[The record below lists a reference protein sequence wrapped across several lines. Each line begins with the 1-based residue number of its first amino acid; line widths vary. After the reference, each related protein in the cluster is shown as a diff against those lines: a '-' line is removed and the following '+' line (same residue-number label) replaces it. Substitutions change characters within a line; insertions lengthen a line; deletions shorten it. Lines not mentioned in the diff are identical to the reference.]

1 MTGSFALRK
10 SVNLYFRLNCVTTLL
25 ICGRKL
31 SKKHSNMLSA
41 CFKKRH
47 NKNRINWDGNF
58 CEKSTVLVV
67 EETGKSTITTD
78 SSKSKLKYFLLSFYL
93 HQTLK
98 RTILSEISSQAFIER
113 WKIKIRAFPRTSRK
127 RFWNGRAMDWRLRDG
142 NVGLH
147 AGKEFCA
154 SFCASPIAGLRRAV
168 LCVYC
173 VCLSLRV
180 LTETEWNVRG
190 ANVCSFLFICL
201 FFFSPSLENYF
212 GFSTTNVKGKT
223 DHSFCLRWNKRFWTF
238 LKRRVFFLIVHPIN
252 LWVDFAGLN

>member
-1 MTGSFALRK
+1 M
-10 SVNLYFRLNCVTTLL
+10 
-25 ICGRKL
+25 
-31 SKKHSNMLSA
+31 
-41 CFKKRH
+41 
-47 NKNRINWDGNF
+47 
-58 CEKSTVLVV
+58 
-67 EETGKSTITTD
+67 
-78 SSKSKLKYFLLSFYL
+78 KYFLLSFYL

-201 FFFSPSLENYF
+201 FFFFPSLENYF
-212 GFSTTNVKGKT
+212 GFRTTNVKGKT
-223 DHSFCLRWNKRFWTF
+223 DHSVSLRWNKRFWTF
-238 LKRRVFFLIVHPIN
+238 LKRRVFFWLCIRLIYELISPGWIKTRLYSVISSYGYFFLHSQIYILPLQNHLYPSLQSKN
-252 LWVDFAGLN
+252 LANACEWTNLCA